1 MARPKK
7 KASKRQFGTTEE
19 LPSGRCRARYTHLG
33 RRWKSPRTFDNAERA
48 RVWLGKEQLLI
59 DLGAWTPPGER
70 EKRDAAVSVTTDQ
83 AVETWVETVGHLAE
97 SSRTRYD
104 ALRRNYITP
113 YLTDAPVSDLTTAD
127 MRDWVNTMERA
138 HGGKTTATAGAYA
151 LVHTVLQDMVDTG
164 RLPMNPCTVKGAGTP
179 PKSAPKVVPSAAQLA
194 ALVDRAPK
202 VYDVAI
208 QLAAWCA
215 LRPAEWVELRRRDI
229 ERHPQPPVKGMEQ
242 PDRVVLHIDRQAH
255 RRGGKWVVGLP
266 KGNKVRRVE
275 VPPHIVPLLDRQLR
289 DRAQS
294 GPDGLVFLN
303 TRGSQVDP
311 ANFGKRFVK
320 WSEGIC
326 TGATP
331 HSLRHFGAVT
341 HQQAGATLRETMA
354 LLGHTT
360 PAVALQYQ
368 SVAHGRMSLLA
379 ERMSALAVPG
389 APGEAE
395 DQDNDDDGGKGR

>member
-1 MARPKK
+1 MATE
-7 KASKRQFGTTEE
+7 KR
-19 LPSGRCRARYTHLG
+19 
-33 RRWKSPRTFDNAERA
+33 
-48 RVWLGKEQLLI
+48 LI
-59 DLGAWTPPGER
+59 DLGAWTPPAER
-70 EKRDAAVSVTTDQ
+70 EKQDAAVSVSVDD
-83 AVETWVETVGHLAE
+83 AVERWVEMTGHLAE

-104 ALRRNYITP
+104 ALRRNYV
-113 YLTDAPVSDLTTAD
+113 APVLADTLISDLTQAD
-127 MRDWVNTMERA
+127 VREWVNGMERT

-151 LVHTVLQDMVDTG
+151 LVHTVIQSMVDTG
-164 RLPMNPCTVKGAGTP
+164 VLPMNPCTVRGAGTP
-179 PKSAPKVVPSAAQLA
+179 PQSAPKVVPSAAQLA
-194 ALVDRAPK
+194 ALVDRAPG

-229 ERHPQPPVKGMEQ
+229 ERHPQPSAQGTEQ

-255 RRGGKWVVGLP
+255 RREKSWVVGLP

-275 VPPHIVPLLDRQLR
+275 VPPHIVPLLDEQLR
-289 DRAQS
+289 DRSQP

-303 TRGSQVDP
+303 TRGQQVDP

-379 ERMSALAVPG
+379 ERMSALVKTGEPG
-389 APGEAE
+389 APGDDE
-395 DQDNDDDGGKGR
+395 DQDNGKGDGGSDDE

>member
-1 MARPKK
+1 MGRPR
-7 KASKRQFGTTEE
+7 KRTRRTWGQVR
-19 LPSGRCRARYTHLG
+19 PSGRGKVKRHQASYIGPDMVRHTA
-33 RRWKSPRTFDNAERA
+33 PETFPTEMDADGWLSQER
-48 RVWLGKEQLLI
+48 KLI
-59 DLGAWTPPGER
+59 DRGDWTPPAER
-70 EKRDAAVSVTTDQ
+70 KKRDAAVSVSTDQ

-179 PKSAPKVVPSAAQLA
+179 PKSAPKVVPSAAQLT

-229 ERHPQPPVKGMEQ
+229 ERHPQPKVKGVEQ

-255 RRGGKWVVGLP
+255 RRAGKWVVGLP

-289 DRAQS
+289 DRAQP

-303 TRGSQVDP
+303 TRGT
-311 ANFGKRFVK
+311 VK
-320 WSEGIC
+320 
-326 TGATP
+326 P
-331 HSLRHFGAVT
+331 LV
-341 HQQAGATLRETMA
+341 
-354 LLGHTT
+354 
-360 PAVALQYQ
+360 V
-368 SVAHGRMSLLA
+368 V
-379 ERMSALAVPG
+379 
-389 APGEAE
+389 
-395 DQDNDDDGGKGR
+395 